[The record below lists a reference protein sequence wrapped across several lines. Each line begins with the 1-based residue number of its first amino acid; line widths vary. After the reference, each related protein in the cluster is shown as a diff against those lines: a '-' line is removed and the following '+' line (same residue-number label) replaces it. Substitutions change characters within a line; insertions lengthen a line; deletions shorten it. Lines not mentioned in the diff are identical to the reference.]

1 MPACSSFCHCSNCHR
16 IAVVAGGLQ
25 FALPS
30 LQQRPPAAAVPAL
43 HRDALALLL
52 GLAPLSPE
60 VLKICRSSLAL
71 SKLSA
76 AAEPQLKSVATQQ
89 SDSSDGRPAQMT
101 TSSAAAGAAGA
112 PVATGGAGTE
122 PRLLLLD
129 VRRHDER
136 TFYGAIP
143 GSHHLPGVGVCG
155 RRGRGGTRPPQH
167 SNTVSN
173 DTPGH
178 AFDSVLK

>member
-1 MPACSSFCHCSNCHR
+1 M
-16 IAVVAGGLQ
+16 VAGGLQ
-25 FALPS
+25 FALPV
-30 LQQRPPAAAVPAL
+30 LQQRPSAAAVPAL
-43 HRDALALLL
+43 HHDALALLL

-76 AAEPQLKSVATQQ
+76 AAEPQLKSVTTQQ

-101 TSSAAAGAAGA
+101 MSSAAAGATAA
-112 PVATGGAGTE
+112 PVTTGGAGTE

-143 GSHHLPGVGVCG
+143 GSHHLPGEGVCG
-155 RRGRGGTRPPQH
+155 RRGGAGVPDPNSRYQIPTAQY
-167 SNTVSN
+167 SQQ
-173 DTPGH
+173 
-178 AFDSVLK
+178 